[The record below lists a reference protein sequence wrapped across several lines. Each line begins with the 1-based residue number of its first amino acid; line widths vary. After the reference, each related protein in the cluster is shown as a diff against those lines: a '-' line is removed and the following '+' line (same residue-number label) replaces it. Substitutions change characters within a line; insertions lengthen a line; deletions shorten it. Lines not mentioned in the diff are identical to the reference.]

1 MNQIDRSKIKI
12 RKRGYQFRPFR
23 PAAKH
28 EKRLREA
35 QLPKETE
42 LLAFERGGE
51 RRVLLVEEM
60 IYHHIAQGE
69 LAGEPY
75 LVSF

>member
-1 MNQIDRSKIKI
+1 MNTIDRSKMKI
-12 RKRGYQFRPFR
+12 RKRGFRFRPFR

-28 EKRLREA
+28 ETPLQSA
-35 QLPKETE
+35 QLANDIE

-60 IYHHIAQGE
+60 HYHHIAQGE

-75 LVSF
+75 MVSF

>member
-1 MNQIDRSKIKI
+1 MNKIDRSKMRIK
-12 RKRGYQFRPFR
+12 KRGYQFRPFC
-23 PAAKH
+23 PSAKH
-28 EKRLREA
+28 EVSLQSA
-35 QLPKETE
+35 HLANDIE

-60 IYHHIAQGE
+60 HYHHIAQGE

-75 LVSF
+75 MVSF

>member
-1 MNQIDRSKIKI
+1 MNKIDRSNMKIK
-12 RKRGYQFRPFR
+12 KRGFRFRPFR
-23 PAAKH
+23 PTAKH
-28 EKRLREA
+28 ETSLQAA
-35 QLPKETE
+35 QLAGDTE
-42 LLAFERGGE
+42 LLAFEKGGE

-75 LVSF
+75 MVSF